1 MNNYYMPSGGYGG
14 QFQAPQIPSY
24 IQPMPQQPQ
33 QHQSMISGKPVDTIE
48 MAKVAEVP
56 VGSYSVFP
64 KADLS
69 EIYIKSWNPN
79 GTTKI
84 TVFTPSDSQN
94 SEKQID
100 LNDIMKK
107 ISDLEIK
114 FDSTFAMVDSKKSEG
129 VKKVNEY

>member
-1 MNNYYMPSGGYGG
+1 MNNYYIPGGGYGG
-14 QFQAPQIPSY
+14 QFQNLQIPNY
-24 IQPMPQQPQ
+24 VQPVPQQPQ
-33 QHQSMISGKPVDTIE
+33 QTSMISGKPVDTIE

-84 TVFTPSDSQN
+84 TVFTPTESQN
-94 SEKQID
+94 SEKQVN
-100 LNDIMKK
+100 LNDIMQK

-114 FDSTFAMVDSKKSEG
+114 FDSTFAMSESKKSEG
-129 VKKVNEY
+129 VKKLNEY